1 MRSITLLSLLGF
13 ILLTGCDEQGLNPND
28 VSEPGFGGS
37 ITFVSKL
44 PPTDSL
50 TDLRIVAV
58 PYFPVDTLFQPLIIK
73 VIEGIIPFGENIVSK
88 ADSGK
93 TITYEMF
100 VKPQTY
106 YYLAIVQQ
114 YGIDVFSQ
122 WKVVGVFGY
131 VPSQTQSKIIT
142 VPDGKFIRDVN
153 FTVDF
158 YQLPP
163 QPFKLP

>member
-1 MRSITLLSLLGF
+1 MRSITLFSLLVFF
-13 ILLTGCDEQGLNPND
+13 ILTGCDEQGLNPND
-28 VSEPGFGGS
+28 VSEPGFGGTIS
-37 ITFVSKL
+37 FVSKL
-44 PPTDSL
+44 PPPDSL
-50 TDLRIVAV
+50 KDLRIVAV

-73 VIEGIIPFGENIVSK
+73 VIEGVIPFSENMISK
-88 ADSGK
+88 ADSG
-93 TITYEMF
+93 TTFSYEMF

-106 YYLAIVQQ
+106 YYLAVVQQ

-131 VPSQTQSKIIT
+131 IPSQINSKTIV
-142 VPDGKFIRDVN
+142 VPDGKFVHGVN

-163 QPFKLP
+163 QPFKAP